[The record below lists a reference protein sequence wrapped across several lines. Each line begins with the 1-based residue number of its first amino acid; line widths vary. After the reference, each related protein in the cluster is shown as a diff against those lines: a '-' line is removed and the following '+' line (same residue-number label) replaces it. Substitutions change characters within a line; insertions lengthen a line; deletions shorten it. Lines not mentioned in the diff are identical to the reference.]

1 MTKLLSSPEIKRV
14 LKAAQDAGVEI
25 GAIDI
30 HTDHVTIRPPVEAGG
45 KHNAFDAWKQKQNH
59 DRSAHR

>member
-14 LKAAQDAGVEI
+14 LKAAKDAGVEI

-30 HTDHVTIRPPVEAGG
+30 HTDHVTIRPSVESGG
-45 KHNAFDAWKQKQNH
+45 KQNAFDAWKQKQSH
-59 DRSAHR
+59 DRSAYR